1 MRNTIAEYLW
11 GNTPP
16 PPAELPEDLVF
27 EIIKLLPLR
36 NALQYSCV
44 SKNFRSYI
52 TDPSFAREHALLSS
66 ESASAAPSSG
76 RIIIFHCSAFQAMLF
91 TVLNSPAAS
100 ASINVAAEASIMASC
115 NGVFLLRLK
124 PSHYFVLN
132 PLTGG
137 NMFLGYNIPSQH
149 ASVGL
154 AVDFPAADPSSSP
167 SFKVVIA
174 EHRGTVMRFTVA
186 VPSGG
191 EMVESAVEF
200 NCTSVQFTCAR
211 AHDDVSLRPVYAH
224 GRLHWLGAEADKIL
238 TFDVEKQRARIING
252 PIRKHKPHGF
262 HKRVDKWFGLAKGS
276 LHFVYVLPEE
286 IVVHTHDHRKGKWR
300 LAHRIPNMCERE
312 KNNVLRDGVPVY
324 FDGEQVFLHLR
335 VMLDG
340 GGVWMYNLK
349 SREWTETGG
358 KVRGWADWNQN
369 FYGYIPTLANVCYGK
384 DVETLLQECPPQH
397 KGDLRL
403 YSHFKQT
410 FLGLHQ
416 LLR

>member
-1 MRNTIAEYLW
+1 MRNTIAKYLW

-16 PPAELPEDLVF
+16 PPPPELTDDLVF

-52 TDPSFAREHALLSS
+52 TGPSFAREHALLSS
-66 ESASAAPSSG
+66 ESASAAPPSG
-76 RIIIFHCSAFQAMLF
+76 RIIIFHCSAYEPMLF
-91 TVLNSPAAS
+91 TVLNSPVES
-100 ASINVAAEASIMASC
+100 NPVTVAAEASIMASC

-124 PSHYFVLN
+124 PYHYFVLN
-132 PLTGG
+132 PFTGG

-154 AVDFPAADPSSSP
+154 AVDFPADPSSP

-174 EHRGTVMRFTVA
+174 EHRETVMRFTVV

-191 EMVESAVEF
+191 EMVKSEVEF
-200 NCTSVQFTCAR
+200 TCTRAQFTGM
-211 AHDDVSLRPVYAH
+211 DDGSIRPVYAH
-224 GRLHWLGAEADKIL
+224 GRLHWLGDEADKIL
-238 TFDVEKQRARIING
+238 VFDVEKERARIING

-262 HKRVDKWFGLAKGS
+262 YKRVDKWFGLAKGS

-300 LAHRIPNMCERE
+300 LAHRIPNMCERG

-324 FDGEQVFLHLR
+324 FDGEQLFLHLR
-335 VMLDG
+335 VMVRG

-349 SREWTETGG
+349 SREWTKTGG
-358 KVRGWADWNQN
+358 KVGGWADWDQN
-369 FYGYIPTLANVCYGK
+369 FYGYIPTLANVSYGK

-397 KGDLRL
+397 KDL
-403 YSHFKQT
+403 YYQFKRT
-410 FLGLHQ
+410 FLGLQQ